1 MNVSKPE
8 TTVVSI
14 QNAGSVLTEPVLAA
28 LTEALRGIRYGT
40 VTVIVQ
46 DGRVIQIDR
55 TERRR
60 LKSASDS

>member
-1 MNVSKPE
+1 MNVSKPD
-8 TTVVSI
+8 TPPAVPA
-14 QNAGSVLTEPVLAA
+14 AGSALTEPVLAA

-46 DGRVIQIDR
+46 DGRIIQIDR

-60 LKSASDS
+60 LKSAADS